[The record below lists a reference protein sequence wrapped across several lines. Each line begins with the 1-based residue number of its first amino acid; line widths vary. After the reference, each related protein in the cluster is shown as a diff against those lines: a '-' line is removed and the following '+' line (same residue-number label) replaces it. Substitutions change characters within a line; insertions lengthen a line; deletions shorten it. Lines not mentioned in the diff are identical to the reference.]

1 MISPQYLKKGDTI
14 GIVSTARK
22 ISGNEISAAVKIF
35 EGWGLKVELGKN
47 IFSEHHQFAG
57 TDSQRLIDFQQM
69 LDNPGI
75 KAIVC
80 ARGGYGTV
88 KIIDNIDFS
97 SFSKNPKWI
106 AGFSDVTV
114 LHSHILTNFG
124 IETIHSGM
132 PVNFNNIPEDSQSI
146 TTLKNALFGEGLSY
160 NINPHPFNRKGRAT
174 ATLAGGNLSILYS
187 LSGSISD
194 IDTKG
199 KILFIEDLDE
209 YLYHIDRMMMNLKR
223 SGKLKNLAGLIV
235 GSMSEMNDNTTP
247 YGQTA
252 YEIIK
257 ECVEEYDYPLCF
269 GFPAGHIKDNRTL
282 IFGRKIH
289 LIIEDIV
296 HLSL

>member
-22 ISGNEISAAVKIF
+22 ISGEEISTAVKIF
-35 EGWGLKVELGKN
+35 EEWGLKVEPGKN
-47 IFSEHHQFAG
+47 LFSEHHQFAG

-97 SFSKNPKWI
+97 EFSKNPKWI

-114 LHSHILTNFG
+114 LHSHIHTNLG
-124 IETIHSGM
+124 IETIHSAM

-160 NINPHPFNRKGRAT
+160 NINPHPFNRRGQAT
-174 ATLAGGNLSILYS
+174 AMLTGGNLSILYS
-187 LSGSISD
+187 LCGSISD

-223 SGKLKNLAGLIV
+223 SGKLENLAGLIV

-282 IFGRKIH
+282 IFGKKIH